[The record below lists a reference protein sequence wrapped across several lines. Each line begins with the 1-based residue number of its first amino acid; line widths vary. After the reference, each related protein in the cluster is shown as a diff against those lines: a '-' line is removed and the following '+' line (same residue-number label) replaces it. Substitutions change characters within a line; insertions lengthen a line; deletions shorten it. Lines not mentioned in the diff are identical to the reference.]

1 MDELIPVFIAA
12 VFGALIWSSTTGR
25 IRVLL
30 LTATMFAIGVTATI
44 LSGEFAVSW
53 LYLLQDIAEA
63 AAGLAC
69 GVVIL
74 RWLTATSLSERRRLY
89 GAKTID

>member
-1 MDELIPVFIAA
+1 MDELIPVLIAA
-12 VFGALIWSSTTGR
+12 VFGALIWSSTRGR

-30 LTATMFAIGVTATI
+30 LTATMVAIGVTATI
-44 LSGEFAVSW
+44 LSGEYAVSW
-53 LYLLQDIAEA
+53 LYLLPDIAEA
-63 AAGLAC
+63 AADLAC

-74 RWLTATSLSERRRLY
+74 RWLTATSLSERKKLY

>member
-1 MDELIPVFIAA
+1 MDELIPVLIAA
-12 VFGALIWSSTTGR
+12 LFGALIWSSTSGR
-25 IRVLL
+25 FRVLL
-30 LTATMFAIGVTATI
+30 LTATMVAIGVTATI
-44 LSGEFAVSW
+44 LSGEYAVSW
-53 LYLLQDIAEA
+53 LYLLPDIAEA

-74 RWLTATSLSERRRLY
+74 RRLTATSLFERRRLY

>member
-1 MDELIPVFIAA
+1 MDELIPVLITA
-12 VFGALIWSSTTGR
+12 VFGALIWSITGGR

-30 LTATMFAIGVTATI
+30 LTATMVAIGVTATI
-44 LSGEFAVSW
+44 LSGEYAVSW
-53 LYLLQDIAEA
+53 LYLLPDIAEA

-74 RWLTATSLSERRRLY
+74 RWLTATSLSERKKLY

>member
-12 VFGALIWSSTTGR
+12 VFGALIWSSTSGR
-25 IRVLL
+25 MRVLL

-63 AAGLAC
+63 ATGLAC